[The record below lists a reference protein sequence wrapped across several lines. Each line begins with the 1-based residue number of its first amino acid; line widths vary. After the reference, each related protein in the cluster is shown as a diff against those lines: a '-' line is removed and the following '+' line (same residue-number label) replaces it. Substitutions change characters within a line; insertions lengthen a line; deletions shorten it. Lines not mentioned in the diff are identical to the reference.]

1 MSSRTS
7 EINKNTSSAPRDSRH
22 VWKNRNKSTITQS
35 QQHIWAQSESKMS
48 IPNKICSLC
57 SKLPMLHPFGP
68 FRCSWDVLVMIMLI
82 YTSLEIPFTVGF
94 GITLEL
100 HGKYNKFG
108 IIALLIDICLLIDII
123 FNFRTAYFDKYDD
136 LRLITNPTKIA
147 K

>member
-57 SKLPMLHPFGP
+57 SKLPMLHPF
-68 FRCSWDVLVMIMLI
+68 
-82 YTSLEIPFTVGF
+82 
-94 GITLEL
+94 EL